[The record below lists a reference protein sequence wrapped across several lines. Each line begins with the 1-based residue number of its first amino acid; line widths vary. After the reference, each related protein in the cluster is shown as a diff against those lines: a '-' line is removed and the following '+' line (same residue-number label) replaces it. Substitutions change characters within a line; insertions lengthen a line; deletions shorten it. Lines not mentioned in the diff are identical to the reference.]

1 MALQT
6 MHGRWHHTTCVFYPI
21 HTGVAFRAADE
32 PRGCPERAPLRAFAD
47 AAEQNAEVA
56 LPRRPL
62 LFTNTRARVYSCAPA
77 GSRAQA
83 WGLFCAVLGWQATIR
98 GQLQCMHASNLRNA
112 CCCCTLQQRNCA
124 HDELPEVAESYL
136 RNQQCSNTTPYDSGI
151 PCFVGAMPARFP
163 LVCAAGAF
171 SSACLSLLCL
181 SASRTASASW
191 Y

>member
-1 MALQT
+1 
-6 MHGRWHHTTCVFYPI
+6 
-21 HTGVAFRAADE
+21 
-32 PRGCPERAPLRAFAD
+32 
-47 AAEQNAEVA
+47 
-56 LPRRPL
+56 
-62 LFTNTRARVYSCAPA
+62 
-77 GSRAQA
+77 
-83 WGLFCAVLGWQATIR
+83 
-98 GQLQCMHASNLRNA
+98 MHASNLRNA

-181 SASRTASASW
+181 SASRTANASW